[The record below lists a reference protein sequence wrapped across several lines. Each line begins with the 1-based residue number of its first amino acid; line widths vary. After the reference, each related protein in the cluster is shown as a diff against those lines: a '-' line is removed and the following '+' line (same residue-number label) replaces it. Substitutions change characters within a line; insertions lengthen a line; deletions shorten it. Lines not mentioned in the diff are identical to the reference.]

1 MANNANDGA
10 FGLEDVPD
18 LPEAPTEQPKYNR
31 DYHRLFV
38 KFMSWLHK
46 RTYTKAARF
55 QPSALAHVADYLKWR
70 AYGTTDVDFKD
81 LEQNPTCRS
90 STLEQDKKAISF
102 YMPIKGATWNGTS
115 GNPTKSP
122 VNEVSRNQESG
133 DSTPRKKSCAT
144 KDLTETSIVVHELYG
159 SFESTIRTACMLK
172 QQVQLI
178 TRTDDIS
185 KLKYSDYKPHPDFP
199 FALSCKV
206 HWSKNILEERQC
218 PDQIILGSMDTDF
231 CAMLGLAN
239 YMEASFNYG
248 YGAAGREDAF
258 LFTPESDPKLA
269 PKHCNAA
276 YRNILKA
283 VFLSAPFLAVAL
295 LIAGVLGSHSI
306 RSLLQLWQE
315 GWVLLLTKL
324 TFRGRWKARLSGRA
338 YISPEPARA
347 AEKLCMGA
355 PIAYKLHPYAKR
367 WLIEYVVPR
376 THAFYDVST
385 SLHLALLLFVGC
397 LDESWEERM
406 EPPVRVR
413 IQMRTSASRPYLP
426 VGINPVVKVPLS
438 IWTHNTKLHIKE
450 IEPMDTGGGGGT
462 VVALRER
469 PARQALVKLPISRS
483 S

>member
-1 MANNANDGA
+1 MANAGAA

-18 LPEAPTEQPKYNR
+18 LPEHPRNSQVQPG
-31 DYHRLFV
+31 LPSSLV

-55 QPSALAHVADYLKWR
+55 QPSALADVADYLKWR

-90 STLEQDKKAISF
+90 SILTISF
-102 YMPIKGATWNGTS
+102 YMPIKGAHGMEPRQSNQVRS
-115 GNPTKSP
+115 
-122 VNEVSRNQESG
+122 VNEVVKEVKKAETQHRG
-133 DSTPRKKSCAT
+133 KKSCAT
-144 KDLTETSIVVHELYG
+144 RDLTKQSI
-159 SFESTIRTACMLK
+159 IRTACMLK
-172 QQVQLI
+172 QQVHLI

-206 HWSKNILEERQC
+206 HWSKNISEERQC

-283 VFLSAPFLAVAL
+283 VFLSAPFC
-295 LIAGVLGSHSI
+295 AGVLGSHSI
-306 RSLLQLWQE
+306 RKFAATLARGMGATADE
-315 GWVLLLTKL
+315 VDI
-324 TFRGRWKARLSGRA
+324 RGRWKARLSGRVVDPW
-338 YISPEPARA
+338 IDARV
-347 AEKLCMGA
+347 AEKLCMGLLL
-355 PIAYKLHPYAKR
+355 PTMTPD
-367 WLIEYVVPR
+367 WLIEHVVPR
-376 THAFYDVST
+376 THAFYDGVNDI
-385 SLHLALLLFVGC
+385 SLHLALPLLWAA

-413 IQMRTSASRPYLP
+413 IQDAYERIKADIPVASTL
-426 VGINPVVKVPLS
+426 
-438 IWTHNTKLHIKE
+438 W
-450 IEPMDTGGGGGT
+450 
-462 VVALRER
+462 
-469 PARQALVKLPISRS
+469 
-483 S
+483 

>member
-1 MANNANDGA
+1 MANAGAA

-55 QPSALAHVADYLKWR
+55 QPSALAGIQPHHVADYLKWR
-70 AYGTTDVDFKD
+70 AYD

-115 GNPTKSP
+115 GNPTKSDP
-122 VNEVSRNQESG
+122 VNEVSRKS
-133 DSTPRKKSCAT
+133 RKRRLNTAEEVLCHQGFDGK
-144 KDLTETSIVVHELYG
+144 EYR

-172 QQVQLI
+172 QQVHLI

-206 HWSKNILEERQC
+206 HWSKNISEERQC

-306 RSLLQLWQE
+306 RKFAATLAR
-315 GWVLLLTKL
+315 GWL
-324 TFRGRWKARLSGRA
+324 TFEVAGRLACLDGLLMPTFRLNSPGSTLVCRKALHGGSYCLQATPG
-338 YISPEPARA
+338 S
-347 AEKLCMGA
+347 CGA
-355 PIAYKLHPYAKR
+355 KD
-367 WLIEYVVPR
+367 
-376 THAFYDVST
+376 HA
-385 SLHLALLLFVGC
+385 SLHLALPLLWAA
-397 LDESWEERM
+397 LDESWERGW
-406 EPPVRVR
+406 
-413 IQMRTSASRPYLP
+413 SLP
-426 VGINPVVKVPLS
+426 S
-438 IWTHNTKLHIKE
+438 C
-450 IEPMDTGGGGGT
+450 
-462 VVALRER
+462 
-469 PARQALVKLPISRS
+469 
-483 S
+483 

>member
-1 MANNANDGA
+1 MAMANAGAA

-55 QPSALAHVADYLKWR
+55 QPSALAGIQPHHVADYLKWR
-70 AYGTTDVDFKD
+70 AY
-81 LEQNPTCRS
+81 
-90 STLEQDKKAISF
+90 
-102 YMPIKGATWNGTS
+102 GATWNGTS
-115 GNPTKSP
+115 GNPTKSDP
-122 VNEVSRNQESG
+122 VNEVVKEVKKAETQHRG
-133 DSTPRKKSCAT
+133 KKSCAT
-144 KDLTETSIVVHELYG
+144 RDLTETEYRKVVHELYGKG

-172 QQVQLI
+172 QQVHLI

-206 HWSKNILEERQC
+206 HWSKNISEERQC

-295 LIAGVLGSHSI
+295 LIASVLGSHSI
-306 RSLLQLWQE
+306 RKFAATLARGMGATADE
-315 GWVLLLTKL
+315 VDI
-324 TFRGRWKARLSGRA
+324 RGRWKARLSGRVVDA
-338 YISPEPARA
+338 YISPEQPWIDARV
-347 AEKLCMGA
+347 AEKLAWGLYCLQA
-355 PIAYKLHPYAKR
+355 TPDAKR
-367 WLIEYVVPR
+367 VTPDWLIEHVVPR
-376 THAFYDVST
+376 THAFYDGVNDI
-385 SLHLALLLFVGC
+385 SLHLALPLLWAA

-406 EPPVRVR
+406 EPPFVLGSK
-413 IQMRTSASRPYLP
+413 MRTSASRPIFL
-426 VGINPVVKVPLS
+426 LAS
-438 IWTHNTKLHIKE
+438 TLW
-450 IEPMDTGGGGGT
+450 
-462 VVALRER
+462 
-469 PARQALVKLPISRS
+469 
-483 S
+483 

>member
-1 MANNANDGA
+1 MANAGAA

-55 QPSALAHVADYLKWR
+55 QPSALAGIQPHHVADYLKWR
-70 AYGTTDVDFKD
+70 AYVDFKD

-115 GNPTKSP
+115 GNPTKSDP
-122 VNEVSRNQESG
+122 VNEVSRKS
-133 DSTPRKKSCAT
+133 RKRRLNTAEEVLCHQGFDGK
-144 KDLTETSIVVHELYG
+144 EYRVHELYGKG

-172 QQVQLI
+172 QQVHLI

-206 HWSKNILEERQC
+206 HWSKNISEERQC

-306 RSLLQLWQE
+306 RKFAATLAR
-315 GWVLLLTKL
+315 GWEVDI
-324 TFRGRWKARLSGRA
+324 RGRWKARLSGRVVDA
-338 YISPEPARA
+338 YISPEQPWIDARVPKSFA
-347 AEKLCMGA
+347 WGLLLPTSYTRM
-355 PIAYKLHPYAKR
+355 PRDPD
-367 WLIEYVVPR
+367 WLIEHVVPR
-376 THAFYDVST
+376 TI
-385 SLHLALLLFVGC
+385 SLHLALPLLWAA
-397 LDESWEERM
+397 LDESWERGW
-406 EPPVRVR
+406 
-413 IQMRTSASRPYLP
+413 SLP
-426 VGINPVVKVPLS
+426 S
-438 IWTHNTKLHIKE
+438 C
-450 IEPMDTGGGGGT
+450 
-462 VVALRER
+462 
-469 PARQALVKLPISRS
+469 
-483 S
+483 